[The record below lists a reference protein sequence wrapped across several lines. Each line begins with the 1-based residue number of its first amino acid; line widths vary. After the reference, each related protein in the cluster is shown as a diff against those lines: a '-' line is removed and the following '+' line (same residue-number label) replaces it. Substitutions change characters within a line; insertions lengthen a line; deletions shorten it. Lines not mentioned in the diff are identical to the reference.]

1 MTSAPVRP
9 RRPPARSG
17 STASRPPAR
26 GGRRPAPRPRRRS
39 RSGAARRGL
48 GWLLAIATLAVVA
61 VLAVHRDQPATTP
74 IAGRCTVAGADLPL
88 TTAQAANAA
97 TIAAVARS
105 RGLPPQATVIALATA
120 QQESRIRN
128 LDYGDRDSLGLFQQ
142 RPSMGWGSEAQVQD
156 PVYATGKFLDGLVEV
171 PGWESGRLTEV
182 AQRVQRSGFPEAY
195 QQWSG
200 MASTLTGALLADAPA
215 QLSCAFTP
223 ADAAGPVDE
232 RAAAVADVVRREA
245 GTPTV
250 LPGGVVTV
258 AAAGWPEASWAVA
271 HAHRLQL
278 TGVRFADW
286 SWTPGDG
293 WRQTGEPV
301 AELRLQLAT

>member
-1 MTSAPVRP
+1 MTSAPVTP
-9 RRPPARSG
+9 RRPPGRSG
-17 STASRPPAR
+17 STAA
-26 GGRRPAPRPRRRS
+26 GRRPPPRRRPPS
-39 RSGAARRGL
+39 RTRSTRPGGAGRLL
-48 GWLLAIATLAVVA
+48 GWLVGIAALTLVA
-61 VLAVHRDQPATTP
+61 VLATHRETPGTTP
-74 IAGRCTVAGADLPL
+74 IAGRCTLAGSELVL

-128 LDYGDRDSLGLFQQ
+128 LDHGDRDSLGLFQQ
-142 RPSMGWGSEAQVQD
+142 RPSQGWGSEAQVQD

-171 PGWESGRLTEV
+171 PGWETGRLTEV

-200 MASTLTGALLADAPA
+200 MASTLTAALLADAPA
-215 QLSCAFTP
+215 QLSCTFTP

-258 AAAGWPEASWAVA
+258 AAAGWPEATWAVA
-271 HAHRLQL
+271 SAERLQL
-278 TGVRFADW
+278 AGVRFADW
-286 SWTPGDG
+286 AWDPAGGWT
-293 WRQTGEPV
+293 QTGQDV
-301 AELRLQLAT
+301 GGLRLQLST